1 MGAPNYMRLY
11 MKPEIIDTKLD
22 GKIIRLKNCVPD
34 DFDHN
39 EYFTQYKAD
48 FPFPKTQNGHLR
60 QYEYLRGHD
69 DERFAPLKK
78 LLNVPDN
85 FVMKIGLH
93 EMVDGGFIPPHDDGE
108 YFGGLTIF
116 LNKGWDKCWGGWAMA
131 FDDNEIS
138 ATVPEFG
145 HGVFYRTPLQHCT
158 SPIYEKNQA
167 RRTLQIFFV
176 TRASWDH
183 AQDSQQFRDWDE

>member
-1 MGAPNYMRLY
+1 

-39 EYFTQYKAD
+39 EYFTKYKAD

-60 QYEYLRGHD
+60 QYEYLHGHD

-93 EMVDGGFIPPHDDGE
+93 EMVDGGFIPPHDDGD

-131 FDDNEIS
+131 FDDNGIS

-158 SPIYEKNQA
+158 SPVYEKNQA

-176 TRASWDH
+176 TRAAWDH
-183 AQDSQQFRDWDE
+183 AQDSQQFRDWDD

>member
-1 MGAPNYMRLY
+1 
-11 MKPEIIDTKLD
+11 
-22 GKIIRLKNCVPD
+22 
-34 DFDHN
+34 
-39 EYFTQYKAD
+39 
-48 FPFPKTQNGHLR
+48 
-60 QYEYLRGHD
+60 
-69 DERFAPLKK
+69 
-78 LLNVPDN
+78 
-85 FVMKIGLH
+85 
-93 EMVDGGFIPPHDDGE
+93 
-108 YFGGLTIF
+108 
-116 LNKGWDKCWGGWAMA
+116 MA